1 MVTPNWVRTKNYTV
15 KRLNNGS
22 ATVKPGPSSQARS
35 EVRVPANK
43 AGNISAFLREH
54 FRSSINRRKEIQ
66 VPFELNCNAPKH
78 MYHNST
84 NNGRTGHV
92 LTKASS
98 TRRLG
103 TEYNSTLGLKR
114 IRKGITVLGHGKQGV
129 VYLGCLDNQ
138 CDKKVIIKVS
148 PFDKSFPQNKQP
160 ADFEFKIHRQIFKLV
175 PQHVTAMYSMKHCRE
190 FAPTTAFSTQKPT
203 NFDYSHQT
211 VTFGEYLPGGELD
224 RWLDKVQ
231 NRITDDDLARM
242 IAQILRTLKKIQVR
256 YPEFRH
262 NDLHLQNILVDD
274 TRDEPR
280 LAISDFGIAR
290 ITKRNSNPLVN
301 TRAFGSAGIS
311 SSTNVKYDQH
321 FFLNSMRHHLRS
333 WTGIPRTKAFL
344 EEALPAPYRN
354 RETNHVKN
362 WRLMNRTDTRGLPS
376 IDALLAMP
384 YIANAR
390 RSPSL
395 SRSVSSPRN
404 TVRLHRY
411 SPSSPNEPSPSPL
424 GARGGAINAADLARN
439 MLAGNSSV
447 SVSVQRSARPS
458 AAEYLRMSP
467 ASRARFRTTGR
478 VTTKRPPLLTFPT
491 TRRTPTRVV
500 QNVARRSPTRVTRAM
515 MRNARFNRAVVA
527 GATRPGNNR
536 PFENRWNASRKNV
549 LTRMENRIRQG
560 LSPFSQPRSAA
571 AASPPRVTRKSPTK
585 LLQAFMRAQNATK
598 VKTPNLKSYL
608 KTKGFS
614 TASANREVDP
624 WKAAWNASRR
634 NANVATGA
642 LKAGRNL
649 KRNGFNKEAIRIAT
663 RRVKLGLV
671 KSPGGRI
678 RAKKRLLTGMTK
690 AELLAMN
697 RNVLGSKAQTIKM
710 LKNQGMPANV
720 IRQIVGSVRNNRTK
734 ANIVRQLYG

>member
-1 MVTPNWVRTKNYTV
+1 
-15 KRLNNGS
+15 
-22 ATVKPGPSSQARS
+22 
-35 EVRVPANK
+35 
-43 AGNISAFLREH
+43 
-54 FRSSINRRKEIQ
+54 
-66 VPFELNCNAPKH
+66 

-175 PQHVTAMYSMKHCRE
+175 PQHVTAMYSMKHCRN

-301 TRAFGSAGIS
+301 SRAFGSAGIS
-311 SSTNVKYDQH
+311 SSTDIKYDQH

-333 WTGIPRTKAFL
+333 WTGIPKTKAFL
-344 EEALPAPYRN
+344 EEALPPAFRD
-354 RETNHVKN
+354 RETNHVRN
-362 WRLMNRTDTRGLPS
+362 WRLVNRTNTSGLPS
-376 IDALLAMP
+376 IDTLLATP
-384 YIANAR
+384 YIVNAR
-390 RSPSL
+390 KSPSL
-395 SRSVSSPRN
+395 SRSVSTPRN
-404 TVRLHRY
+404 TVRLHKY
-411 SPSSPNEPSPSPL
+411 TPSSPNEPSPSPL
-424 GARGGAINAADLARN
+424 GARGGAVNAADLARN

-447 SVSVQRSARPS
+447 SVSVQTSTRPS
-458 AAEYLRMSP
+458 AANFLKMSP
-467 ASRARFRTTGR
+467 ASRAALRGTGPAR
-478 VTTKRPPLLTFPT
+478 KTSLLTFKT
-491 TRRTPTRVV
+491 KARSPTRVV
-500 QNVARRSPTRVTRAM
+500 PTFAKRSPTRVTRAM
-515 MRNARFNRAVVA
+515 LRNNRFNKAVVA
-527 GATRPGNNR
+527 AASRNNNTRPYQ
-536 PFENRWNASRKNV
+536 NRWNNARRNV
-549 LTRMENRIRQG
+549 MAKMENRIRQG
-560 LSPFSQPRSAA
+560 LSPFSQSRSKS
-571 AASPPRVTRKSPTK
+571 ASPPRVTARKSPTK
-585 LLQAFMRAQNATK
+585 LLEGFMKRRNATK
-598 VKTPNLKSYL
+598 VQTGNLKEYL

-614 TASANREVDP
+614 TASANRAVDP
-624 WKAAWNASRR
+624 WKALWNSSRK
-634 NANVATGA
+634 NANLATSA
-642 LKAGRNL
+642 LKSGRNL
-649 KRNGFNKEAIRIAT
+649 KRNGFNQEAIRIAT
-663 RRVKLGLV
+663 RRVQLGLN

-678 RAKKRLLTGMTK
+678 RGGARLLTGMTK

-697 RNVLGSKAQTIKM
+697 KNVLGAKAQAIKA
-710 LKNQGMPANV
+710 LKNKGMPPNV

>member
-22 ATVKPGPSSQARS
+22 ATIKPGPGSRARS

-43 AGNISAFLREH
+43 AGNISAFLRNH

-92 LTKASS
+92 LTKAS
-98 TRRLG
+98 TTKRLG

-129 VYLGCLDNQ
+129 VYLGCLDKQ

-148 PFDKSFPQNKQP
+148 PFDKSFPQDKQP

-175 PQHVTAMYSMKHCRE
+175 PQHVTAMYSMKHCRD
-190 FAPTTAFSTQKPT
+190 FAPTTSFSTQKPT

-301 TRAFGSAGIS
+301 SRAFGSAGIS
-311 SSTNVKYDQH
+311 SSTDVKYDQH

-333 WTGIPRTKAFL
+333 WTGIPKTKAFL
-344 EEALPAPYRN
+344 EEALPPLFRN

-362 WRLMNRTDTRGLPS
+362 WRLVNRTNTSGLPS

-384 YIANAR
+384 YIVNAR

-395 SRSVSSPRN
+395 SRSVSTPRN
-404 TVRLHRY
+404 TVRLHKY
-411 SPSSPNEPSPSPL
+411 TPSSPNEPSPSPL
-424 GARGGAINAADLARN
+424 GARGGSVNAADLARN

-447 SVSVQRSARPS
+447 SVSVQTSTRPS
-458 AAEYLRMSP
+458 AANFLKMSP
-467 ASRARFRTTGR
+467 ASRAALRGTGAARKPSILAFKTT
-478 VTTKRPPLLTFPT
+478 
-491 TRRTPTRVV
+491 
-500 QNVARRSPTRVTRAM
+500 ARSPTRVVPTFAKRSPTRITRSM
-515 MRNARFNRAVVA
+515 LRNNRFNKAVVA
-527 GATRPGNNR
+527 ATRKSNSPYQ
-536 PFENRWNASRKNV
+536 NRWNNARRNV
-549 LTRMENRIRQG
+549 MAKMENRIRQG
-560 LSPFSQPRSAA
+560 LSPFSQPRSKS
-571 AASPPRVTRKSPTK
+571 ASPPRVTARKSPTK
-585 LLQAFMRAQNATK
+585 LLEGFMKRRNATK
-598 VKTPNLKSYL
+598 IKTPNLKNYL

-614 TASANREVDP
+614 TASVNRVVDP
-624 WKAAWNASRR
+624 WKAAWNASRK
-634 NANVATGA
+634 NANLATGA
-642 LKAGRNL
+642 LRAGRNL

-671 KSPGGRI
+671 RSPGGRV
-678 RAKKRLLTGMTK
+678 RGGARLLTGMTK
-690 AELLAMN
+690 PQLLALN
-697 RNVLGSKAQTIKM
+697 KNVLGSKAQAIKG
-710 LKNQGMPANV
+710 LKNKGMPPGV

-734 ANIVRQLYG
+734 ANIIRQLYG

>member
-1 MVTPNWVRTKNYTV
+1 MVTPNWVRTKNYTIN
-15 KRLNNGS
+15 RLNNGS
-22 ATVKPGPSSQARS
+22 VVVKPGPSSQARS
-35 EVRVPANK
+35 AVRVPANK
-43 AGNISAFLREH
+43 ARNISGFLREH
-54 FRSSINRRKEIQ
+54 FRSSINRRKQIE

-84 NNGRTGHV
+84 NDGRTGHV
-92 LTKASS
+92 LTKAS
-98 TRRLG
+98 TTKRLG

-129 VYLGCLDNQ
+129 VYMGCLDNQ

-175 PQHVTAMYSMKHCRE
+175 PQHVTAMYSMKHCRD
-190 FAPTTAFSTQKPT
+190 FAPTTAFTTQKPT
-203 NFDYSHQT
+203 EFDYSHQT

-242 IAQILRTLKKIQVR
+242 IAQILRTLKKIQTR

-311 SSTNVKYDQH
+311 SSTDIKYDQH

-333 WTGIPRTKAFL
+333 WTGIPKTQAFL
-344 EEALPAPYRN
+344 EEALPVNFRN
-354 RETNHVKN
+354 RETNHVRN
-362 WRLMNRTDTRGLPS
+362 WRLVNRTSTRGLPS
-376 IDALLAMP
+376 IDDLLAMP

-395 SRSVSSPRN
+395 SRSVSTPRN

-411 SPSSPNEPSPSPL
+411 SPSSPNIPSPSPL
-424 GARGGAINAADLARN
+424 SSRGGAAVNAADLARN

-447 SVSVQRSARPS
+447 SVSVQRSTRPS
-458 AAEYLRMSP
+458 AANFLKMSP
-467 ASRARFRTTGR
+467 TSRAALRGTGAAVSR
-478 VTTKRPPLLTFPT
+478 RPTRLTFPT
-491 TRRTPTRVV
+491 RTRTPTRVV
-500 QNVARRSPTRVTRAM
+500 PTIPRRSPTRVTRAM
-515 MRNARFNRAVVA
+515 LRNSRFDRAVVNA
-527 GATRPGNNR
+527 MNTNNSR
-536 PFENRWNASRKNV
+536 PFDNRWNTARQTVMTK
-549 LTRMENRIRQG
+549 MENRIRQG
-560 LSPFSQPRSAA
+560 LSPFSQPRSRGSV
-571 AASPPRVTRKSPTK
+571 SPPQPVRKSPTK
-585 LLQAFMRAQNATK
+585 LLEGFMKRRNASK
-598 VKTPNLKSYL
+598 VRTPNLKGYL

-614 TASANREVDP
+614 TASANRAVDP
-624 WKAAWNASRR
+624 WKAIWNSSRK
-634 NANVATGA
+634 NANLATGA

-649 KRNGFNKEAIRIAT
+649 KRNGFKPEAIRIAT
-663 RRVKLGLV
+663 RRVTLGLA

-678 RAKKRLLTGMTK
+678 RAKKRLLTGLT
-690 AELLAMN
+690 
-697 RNVLGSKAQTIKM
+697 RNQLMGLNKNVMGSKAQAIKM
-710 LKNQGMPANV
+710 LTNQGMPPNV
-720 IRQIVGSVRNNRTK
+720 IKKIVGSIRNNRTK
-734 ANIVRQLYG
+734 ANIIRELYG